1 MPCEFDTLGVIHIT
15 ASRFKF
21 PPWVDFRSAPG
32 LRPSW
37 AFGVA
42 HSFAARAIVGRSA
55 APGDVDRFV
64 RSRPVSGV
72 GHVPAVTIRAWL
84 PKPAGW
90 ALRLLPVL
98 GASGMQ
104 SGVSHR
110 PPPGEAEPPC
120 APVAGAHVG
129 RRKSDPFRVPP
140 AVGQFSHD
148 AGGGAFFENP
158 FGFVH
163 SGGGGS
169 SDGCDVLQ
177 NEASRLASVGN
188 VEDVEEQ
195 ARALAIKPSTPPG
208 NADVLAREAR
218 NEEIHASAPRCAVEG
233 KQVRPDRRRIKG
245 SRFHKPG
252 KLRGC
257 SGFPLHVANGAVLDA
272 K

>member
-1 MPCEFDTLGVIHIT
+1 MV
-15 ASRFKF
+15 
-21 PPWVDFRSAPG
+21 
-32 LRPSW
+32 
-37 AFGVA
+37 
-42 HSFAARAIVGRSA
+42 
-55 APGDVDRFV
+55 
-64 RSRPVSGV
+64 
-72 GHVPAVTIRAWL
+72 
-84 PKPAGW
+84 
-90 ALRLLPVL
+90 
-98 GASGMQ
+98 
-104 SGVSHR
+104 SGVSHF
-110 PPPGEAEPPC
+110 PAPGEAEPPC

-169 SDGCDVLQ
+169 SDGADVLQ
-177 NEASRLASVGN
+177 KEPLRIAIVGD

-257 SGFPLHVANGAVLDA
+257 SGFPLHVANGTVLDA
-272 K
+272 E

>member
-1 MPCEFDTLGVIHIT
+1 MV
-15 ASRFKF
+15 
-21 PPWVDFRSAPG
+21 
-32 LRPSW
+32 
-37 AFGVA
+37 
-42 HSFAARAIVGRSA
+42 
-55 APGDVDRFV
+55 
-64 RSRPVSGV
+64 
-72 GHVPAVTIRAWL
+72 
-84 PKPAGW
+84 
-90 ALRLLPVL
+90 
-98 GASGMQ
+98 
-104 SGVSHR
+104 SGVSHF
-110 PPPGEAEPPC
+110 PAPGEAEPPC

-148 AGGGAFFENP
+148 AGSGAFFESA

-257 SGFPLHVANGAVLDA
+257 SGFPLHVANGSVLDA
-272 K
+272 E